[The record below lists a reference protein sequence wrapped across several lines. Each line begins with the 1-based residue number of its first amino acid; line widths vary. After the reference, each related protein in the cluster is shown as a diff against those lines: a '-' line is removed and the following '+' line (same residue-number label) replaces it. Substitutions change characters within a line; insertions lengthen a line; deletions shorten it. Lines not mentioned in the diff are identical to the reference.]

1 MIGLF
6 LLGLLLLTF
15 FWDLYYATHWSKNL
29 TVTLNF
35 LQDFVYA
42 GEQAQLTEQLD
53 NRKKLM
59 LPVLEVAFHMDRAL
73 SFFDCENTSVSDY
86 TYKRDIF
93 ALLGKQ
99 RITRKLSLHC
109 TKRGYY
115 QIDESY
121 LTAFSMLHRKRFSIE
136 CPADTALYVYAA
148 RTNVSDILVSCER
161 LMGNIQCAKRLFED
175 PFAFSSI
182 REYTVTDPMNTI
194 NWKASARTGELM
206 VNTFES
212 TLTEKVMIYL
222 DVEDSGILKYEYLI
236 EDSVSVAATL
246 TQKLIA
252 RGMEV
257 GICVNADTNSDKN
270 APHPAPSATVPNR
283 MSSEV
288 IYIEPAGGKKQLS
301 VIEQILAKC
310 RSDERIVPFP
320 SLLQTQPTTPIQ
332 YRHTSQKLSSFGQA
346 EDAVMIFIS
355 KNATQNQDAIEKFA
369 DREHPAIWVVPYSRN
384 DTCDITTSNNV
395 CLIKREVS
403 AI

>member
-1 MIGLF
+1 MISLF
-6 LLGLLLLTF
+6 FLGLLLLTI
-15 FWDLYYATHWSKNL
+15 FWNLYYATHWNKDL

-35 LQDFVYA
+35 LQNFVYA
-42 GEQAQLTEQLD
+42 GEQTELTEQIE
-53 NRKKLM
+53 NRKRLM
-59 LPVLEVAFHMDRAL
+59 LPVLEVAFHIDRAL
-73 SFFDCENTSVSDY
+73 SFLDCENTSVSDY

-109 TKRGYY
+109 TKRGFYR
-115 QIDESY
+115 IDKSY

-161 LMGNIQCAKRLFED
+161 LMGNIQCTKRLFED

-257 GICVNADTNSDKN
+257 GICVNVNFDHGTLPK
-270 APHPAPSATVPNR
+270 P
-283 MSSEV
+283 
-288 IYIEPAGGKKQLS
+288 IYIEPAGGKKQL
-301 VIEQILAKC
+301 VTIEQMLAKR
-310 RSDERIVPFP
+310 RSDEQIIPFS
-320 SLLQTQPTTPIQ
+320 SLLQDQTLQQQQIP
-332 YRHTSQKLSSFGQA
+332 RKLSSPELP
-346 EDAVMIFIS
+346 EDAVTIFIS
-355 KNATQNQDAIEKFA
+355 KNAAQNQEAIEKFTK
-369 DREHPAIWVVPYSRN
+369 REYQAIWVVPHTKN
-384 DTCDITTSNNV
+384 DSCNIITLDNI
-395 CLIKREVS
+395 CLVKREVS